1 MHYHIV
7 KEVSDIDGAR
17 LVFYGDEGSPDVAN
31 YEPHLII
38 RVEWQLIY

>member
-17 LVFYGDEGSPDVAN
+17 LVFYYDDEGSPDPDLAD
-31 YEPHLII
+31 LII
-38 RVEWQLIY
+38 RDE